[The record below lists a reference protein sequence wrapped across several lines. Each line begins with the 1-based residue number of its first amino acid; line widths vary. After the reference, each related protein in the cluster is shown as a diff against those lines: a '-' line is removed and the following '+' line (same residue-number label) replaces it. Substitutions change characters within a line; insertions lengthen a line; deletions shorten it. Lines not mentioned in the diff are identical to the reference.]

1 MGLVKFQDLSAYQ
14 QHVVRE
20 IYSDWADGKHAD
32 FAFWIR
38 KDGQLANRRSG
49 RHSMTDEA
57 AMCKMRELAGGDVR
71 SAAEC
76 VDGCAEFGGSN
87 LFLLRHSYC
96 RHFFY
101 IFC

>member
-71 SAAEC
+71 SNGDNREWKPGHNFSF
-76 VDGCAEFGGSN
+76 VRD
-87 LFLLRHSYC
+87 
-96 RHFFY
+96 
-101 IFC
+101 